1 MTSMTREAALGVVG
15 RVLEIQRMSTE
26 DGPGLRTTLFLKG
39 CSLRCRWCHNPESID
54 PRPQPR
60 WTATRCLGCGACVA
74 ACPRGALSL
83 GPDGVAI
90 DRSRCDGCGACAA
103 ECPATAIEL
112 WGVSRD
118 SASLARELL
127 KDEAYF
133 GDDGGVTVSGGEACL
148 QPRFV
153 ADLLSR
159 LKASGVGTA
168 LDTCGAC
175 SAEQFDEAAEYADL
189 ILYDLKDSDPER
201 HRRNVGGE
209 LDRVRANFRRALG
222 MVRDR
227 GKRLWVRTPIIPG
240 LTDSEDNVRGVAA
253 FLAREAAGLVERWEL
268 CAFNN
273 LCSGKYR
280 SLGRAWELEGAPLK
294 RAEEMGALVGSAV
307 AEGWPADR
315 VRWTGMTRRE
325 S

>member
-1 MTSMTREAALGVVG
+1 
-15 RVLEIQRMSTE
+15 
-26 DGPGLRTTLFLKG
+26 
-39 CSLRCRWCHNPESID
+39 
-54 PRPQPR
+54 
-60 WTATRCLGCGACVA
+60 
-74 ACPRGALSL
+74 
-83 GPDGVAI
+83 
-90 DRSRCDGCGACAA
+90 
-103 ECPATAIEL
+103 
-112 WGVSRD
+112 
-118 SASLARELL
+118 
-127 KDEAYF
+127 
-133 GDDGGVTVSGGEACL
+133 
-148 QPRFV
+148 V